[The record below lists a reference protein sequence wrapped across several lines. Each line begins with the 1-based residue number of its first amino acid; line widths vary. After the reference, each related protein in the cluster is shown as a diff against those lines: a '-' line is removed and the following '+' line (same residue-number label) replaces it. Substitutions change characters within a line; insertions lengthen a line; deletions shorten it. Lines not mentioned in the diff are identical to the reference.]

1 MEAITLG
8 VSEGR
13 TRGGDQTPELTVCPL
28 RPHLGER
35 GGPLSPRQPGFIT
48 GSSCR
53 ERSGATSIP
62 WENKGDAGRGEGAPS
77 SREARAGHSSAS
89 VTAALHENS
98 FDVYWGNNENF
109 I

>member
-13 TRGGDQTPELTVCPL
+13 TRDGDQTPELTVCPL

-35 GGPLSPRQPGFIT
+35 GRPLSPCRPSFIT

-53 ERSGATSIP
+53 ERSWATSIR
-62 WENKGDAGRGEGAPS
+62 ENKGDAGRGEGAPS